1 MENQDKVLA
10 VINENHSKVM
20 AELKGVTEDLRGN
33 GGFNEGLIPAFK
45 RHSKEDSDREVLIRN
60 EITALRES
68 IGTKKPKDGIL
79 GWFEKHEKTIQL
91 IILVYLLIFH
101 PLLVNKIFK

>member
-1 MENQDKVLA
+1 MEGKEEILS
-10 VINENHSKVM
+10 VINSNHSKVM
-20 AELKGVTEDLRGN
+20 SELKGVTEDLRGN

-45 RHSKEDSDREVLIRN
+45 RHSKEDTDRELLVRN

-68 IGTKKPKDGIL
+68 IGTKKPKEGIL

-101 PLLVNKIFK
+101 PLIINQILK